1 MPKFLQSLRESLI
14 CKPLRYLGGLQKF
27 LPIAWRDGM
36 CQNVAD
42 GQKTANRKNRKE
54 GSKVLK
60 TLNKQRPVRSRWK
73 KLGQSILQNR
83 WLYVLILPALV
94 YLIIFNYLPM
104 YGIQIA
110 FKDYKAVRG
119 IVGSP
124 WTGMNGFKHFYTF
137 FNAYYFGRLIGNTL
151 LLNVLSL
158 LFSFPMPI
166 ALALIVNNIRSQR
179 LKKFTQTAIYVP
191 HFISTVVLAGILYI
205 LLSPTN
211 GIVNHL
217 ISALGGKSIYFM
229 NEASWFRPVYI
240 ISGIWQNAGW
250 DSILYIAALAGVD
263 PELYEAATIDGANK
277 WQKVRY
283 IDLPHIVPTATMM
296 LILNSGSLLSS
307 ATQKTLLLQTGGNM
321 ATSDIIGTYV
331 YTMGLGS
338 GQFSYTA
345 AIGLFVNVVNFI
357 LVLSTNKIS
366 ARMNGETLF

>member
-1 MPKFLQSLRESLI
+1 MPQCPCWTKNDHGEKRGIQVQHTLKRKL
-14 CKPLRYLGGLQKF
+14 
-27 LPIAWRDGM
+27 
-36 CQNVAD
+36 
-42 GQKTANRKNRKE
+42 TAGDR
-54 GSKVLK
+54 L
-60 TLNKQRPVRSRWK
+60 K
-73 KLGQSILQNR
+73 KLGQGIIQNR

-119 IVGSP
+119 IAGSP

-137 FNAYYFGRLIGNTL
+137 FNAYYFGRLISNTL
-151 LLNVLSL
+151 LLNVLGL
-158 LFSFPMPI
+158 IFTFPMPI

-179 LKKFTQTAIYVP
+179 LKKFTQTTIYVP

-217 ISALGGKSIYFM
+217 ITALGGKSIYFM

>member
-1 MPKFLQSLRESLI
+1 ML
-14 CKPLRYLGGLQKF
+14 KF
-27 LPIAWRDGM
+27 LPIATWRVFVPQ
-36 CQNVAD
+36 CPCRT
-42 GQKTANRKNRKE
+42 KTDHTGKR
-54 GSKVLK
+54 GIKVQQTLK
-60 TLNKQRPVRSRWK
+60 KKMPAGKRLQ
-73 KLGQSILQNR
+73 KLGREIVQNR
-83 WLYVLILPALV
+83 WLYVLILPALA

-119 IVGSP
+119 ISGSP
-124 WTGMNGFKHFYTF
+124 WTGMGGFKHFYTF
-137 FNAYYFGRLIGNTL
+137 FNAYYFGRLISNTL
-151 LLNVLSL
+151 LLNVLGL
-158 LFSFPMPI
+158 IFSFPIPI

-217 ISALGGKSIYFM
+217 ITALGGNSIYFM
-229 NEASWFRPVYI
+229 NEAAWFRPVYI

-283 IDLPHIVPTATMM
+283 IDLPHIIPTATMM

-307 ATQKTLLLQTGGNM
+307 STQKTLLLQTGGNM

-345 AIGLFVNVVNFI
+345 AIGLFVNVINFI
-357 LVLSTNKIS
+357 LVLSTNRIS
-366 ARMNGETLF
+366 ARLNGETLF

>member
-1 MPKFLQSLRESLI
+1 MQQTAG
-14 CKPLRYLGGLQKF
+14 KPYQKKSRLQK
-27 LPIAWRDGM
+27 
-36 CQNVAD
+36 
-42 GQKTANRKNRKE
+42 
-54 GSKVLK
+54 
-60 TLNKQRPVRSRWK
+60 
-73 KLGQSILQNR
+73 LGNGIWQNR
-83 WLYVLILPALV
+83 WLYILILPALV

-104 YGIQIA
+104 YGVQIA

-124 WTGMNGFKHFYTF
+124 WTAMGGFKHFVTF
-137 FNAYYFGRLIGNTL
+137 FNAYYFWRLIGNTL
-151 LLNVLSL
+151 VLNLLSL
-158 LFSFPMPI
+158 VFTFPMPI
-166 ALALIVNNIRSQR
+166 ALALIVNNIRNQR
-179 LKKFTQTAIYVP
+179 MKKFTQTAIYVP

-217 ISALGGKSIYFM
+217 ITALGGKSIYFM

-366 ARMNGETLF
+366 SKMNGETLF

>member
-1 MPKFLQSLRESLI
+1 MQQTAG
-14 CKPLRYLGGLQKF
+14 KPYQKKSRLQK
-27 LPIAWRDGM
+27 
-36 CQNVAD
+36 
-42 GQKTANRKNRKE
+42 
-54 GSKVLK
+54 
-60 TLNKQRPVRSRWK
+60 
-73 KLGQSILQNR
+73 LGNGIWQNR
-83 WLYVLILPALV
+83 WLYILILPALV

-104 YGIQIA
+104 YGVQIA

-124 WTGMNGFKHFYTF
+124 WTAMGGFKHFVTF
-137 FNAYYFGRLIGNTL
+137 FNAYYFWRLIGNTL
-151 LLNVLSL
+151 VLNLLSL
-158 LFSFPMPI
+158 VFSFPMPI
-166 ALALIVNNIRSQR
+166 ALALIVNNIRNQR
-179 LKKFTQTAIYVP
+179 MKKFTQTAIYVP

-217 ISALGGKSIYFM
+217 ITALGGKSIYFM

-366 ARMNGETLF
+366 SKMNGETLF

>member
-1 MPKFLQSLRESLI
+1 MQQTLKKKPAAGARLR
-14 CKPLRYLGGLQKF
+14 
-27 LPIAWRDGM
+27 
-36 CQNVAD
+36 
-42 GQKTANRKNRKE
+42 
-54 GSKVLK
+54 
-60 TLNKQRPVRSRWK
+60 
-73 KLGQSILQNR
+73 KLGREIVKNR

-94 YLIIFNYLPM
+94 YLFIFNYLPM

-119 IVGSP
+119 IAGSP
-124 WTGMNGFKHFYTF
+124 WTGMHGFKHFYTF

-151 LLNVLSL
+151 LLNLFSL
-158 LFSFPMPI
+158 VFSFPIPI
-166 ALALIVNNIRSQR
+166 LLALVVNNIRSRR

-211 GIVNHL
+211 GIVNHM
-217 ISALGGKSIYFM
+217 ITAMGGKSIYFM
-229 NEASWFRPVYI
+229 NEAAWFRPVYI
-240 ISGIWQNAGW
+240 LSGIWQNAGW

-345 AIGLFVNVVNFI
+345 AIGLFVNVVNFV

-366 ARMNGETLF
+366 ARLNGETLF

>member
-1 MPKFLQSLRESLI
+1 MQQTAG
-14 CKPLRYLGGLQKF
+14 KPYQKKNRLQK
-27 LPIAWRDGM
+27 
-36 CQNVAD
+36 
-42 GQKTANRKNRKE
+42 
-54 GSKVLK
+54 
-60 TLNKQRPVRSRWK
+60 
-73 KLGQSILQNR
+73 LGNGIWQNR
-83 WLYVLILPALV
+83 WLYILILPALV

-104 YGIQIA
+104 YGVQIA

-124 WTGMNGFKHFYTF
+124 WTAMGGFKHFVTF
-137 FNAYYFGRLIGNTL
+137 FNAYYFWRLIGNTL
-151 LLNVLSL
+151 VLNLLSL
-158 LFSFPMPI
+158 VFTFPMPI
-166 ALALIVNNIRSQR
+166 ALALIVNNIRNQR
-179 LKKFTQTAIYVP
+179 MKKFTQTAIYVP

-217 ISALGGKSIYFM
+217 ITALGGKSIYFM

-366 ARMNGETLF
+366 SKMNGETLF